1 MPPLLAQINIARLLA
16 PLDSPLLA
24 DFVADLDRIN
34 AIAEQSPG
42 FVWRLKDDSG
52 NATAFDPFNDK
63 LLVVNLSVWENVD
76 ALRDFAF
83 RSEHLEVYLKRAKW
97 FEKMDKSHLAL
108 WWVSIDEPFPDA
120 AEGRRRLLHLQER
133 GESRFAFSFKKIFQH
148 HESCP
153 I

>member
-1 MPPLLAQINIARLLA
+1 MPLFLAQINIARLLA

-34 AIAEQSPG
+34 AVAEQSPG

-52 NATAFDPFNDK
+52 NATAIDPFNDK
-63 LLVVNLSVWENVD
+63 SLIVNLSIWKSLES
-76 ALRDFAF
+76 LKDFAF

-97 FEKMDKSHLAL
+97 FEKMDRPHLAL
-108 WWVSIDEPFPDA
+108 WWVSPEEPFPDA
-120 AEGRRRLLHLQER
+120 TEGRRRLLYLQEQ
-133 GESRFAFSFKKIFQH
+133 GESTFAFSFKKIYQH
-148 HESCP
+148 DELCS